1 MKNYSHLPCGSTT
14 IADFSCIG
22 SKISS
27 EVCVD
32 KTRFKPSLVRNDF
45 GQRVDGSVSSP
56 QYHFL
61 NGVDNGMPLS
71 AINRIGS
78 DITEIEH
85 DSRVLES
92 RLDSQINKVNEDL
105 KNEVDNLKK
114 VIEDTSKSSVK
125 QNSNPQSSSEV

>member
-14 IADFSCIG
+14 VADFSCVG

-45 GQRVDGSVSSP
+45 GQRVDGSTSVP
-56 QYHFL
+56 QYHFSD
-61 NGVDNGMPLS
+61 GVDNGMPLS
-71 AINRIGS
+71 AINVIGS

-85 DSRVLES
+85 DSKVLET
-92 RLDSQINKVNEDL
+92 RLDSQIKKVNGEL

-114 VIEDTSKSSVK
+114 VIEDTSKSSDK
-125 QNSNPQSSSEV
+125 QNSNSQSSSEV